1 MMQPNAPPQL
11 RKRPRSRLQSSTAVA
26 VVLALAVALAGCTSV
41 SRYKLDAEFDSSPVK
56 TRTKLTEALQCLG
69 GQLENNRQNPG
80 AYAFMVRDIIDGT
93 VKNLNSADGP
103 LSDAGRIQMVSILT
117 AHTKPS
123 YGMVLDAFP
132 TMLRPVINENIGLNR
147 FGLPLPDDLSTFVAN
162 LTRSAN
168 MSRRLKGMPTVDSVM
183 PLIIDGAF
191 TRYDSSHIRSK
202 GYGANAG
209 YRGDIEDEESLS
221 IDFGDSGSERSVT
234 LVVNVID
241 PKNNTVVGTE
251 SFDLKFY
258 SNSKTARFRV
268 AIDEYYYGFSNTD
281 VTVETVH
288 AAQQTLLEAG
298 AIWILDNAYGAMVD
312 FSPCFDTEEKLA
324 LGQDAR
330 YAQVQAARDNGST
343 TPAAATAAIALGIDT
358 IENPVATSID
368 IPALATETETTPVAA
383 QTAATQLGDDTIE
396 NPVATSID
404 TPALESQV
412 ADAAGGLES
421 MAIWRVGAGAFCD
434 IGNAAS
440 RSLVLET
447 AGYDVSSS
455 MVKISDCDATQLW
468 IGPFAEEGTA
478 KEISQHLGGLIGEYG
493 FIIHAD

>member
-11 RKRPRSRLQSSTAVA
+11 RKRPRSRRQSSTAVA
-26 VVLALAVALAGCTSV
+26 VAVVLAVALAGCTSV

-343 TPAAATAAIALGIDT
+343 TPAATTAAIALGVDA

-368 IPALATETETTPVAA
+368 I
-383 QTAATQLGDDTIE
+383 
-396 NPVATSID
+396 
-404 TPALESQV
+404 PALESQV

-455 MVKISDCDATQLW
+455 MVKIPDCDATQLW

>member
-1 MMQPNAPPQL
+1 MMQPNAPPPQL
-11 RKRPRSRLQSSTAVA
+11 RKRPRSRRQSSTAVA
-26 VVLALAVALAGCTSV
+26 VVLVLALALAGCTSV

-343 TPAAATAAIALGIDT
+343 TPAAATAAIALGVDT

-368 IPALATETETTPVAA
+368 I
-383 QTAATQLGDDTIE
+383 
-396 NPVATSID
+396 
-404 TPALESQV
+404 PALESQV

-455 MVKISDCDATQLW
+455 MVKISHCDATQLW

>member
-11 RKRPRSRLQSSTAVA
+11 RKRSRSRRQSSTAVA
-26 VVLALAVALAGCTSV
+26 VVLAVALAGCTSV

-168 MSRRLKGMPTVDSVM
+168 MSRQIKGMPTVDSVM

-343 TPAAATAAIALGIDT
+343 TPAATAAIALGVDT

-368 IPALATETETTPVAA
+368 I
-383 QTAATQLGDDTIE
+383 
-396 NPVATSID
+396 
-404 TPALESQV
+404 PALESQV

-478 KEISQHLGGLIGEYG
+478 KEISQDLGGLIGEYG

>member
-1 MMQPNAPPQL
+1 MPPPQL
-11 RKRPRSRLQSSTAVA
+11 RKRSRSRRQSSTAVA
-26 VVLALAVALAGCTSV
+26 VVLAVALAGCTSV

-168 MSRRLKGMPTVDSVM
+168 MSRRIKGMPTVDSVM

-343 TPAAATAAIALGIDT
+343 TPAATTTETTPVAAATAAIALGVD
-358 IENPVATSID
+358 A
-368 IPALATETETTPVAA
+368 
-383 QTAATQLGDDTIE
+383 IE

-404 TPALESQV
+404 TPAVEEQV